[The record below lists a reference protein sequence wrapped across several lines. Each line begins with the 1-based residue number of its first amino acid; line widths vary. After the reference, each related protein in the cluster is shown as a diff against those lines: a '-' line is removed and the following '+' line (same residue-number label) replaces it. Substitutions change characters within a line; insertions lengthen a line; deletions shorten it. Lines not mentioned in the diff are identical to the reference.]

1 MREQI
6 IGKEISITPSL
17 KLARLDKRNIIVL
30 KKQEVTKRETGE
42 KYFDWKIEG
51 YHGDIV
57 NAFKQVQDE
66 ILKDGLFQNELKNI
80 EEIKKTILDLKKQ
93 IVDIVEKPTFD
104 I

>member
-1 MREQI
+1 MKEQI
-6 IGKEISITPSL
+6 MGKEISIAPTL
-17 KLARLDKRNIIVL
+17 KLARLDKRNIVVL
-30 KKQEVTKRETGE
+30 KKHEIISRETGE

-66 ILKDGLFQNELKNI
+66 LLKDGLFQNELKDI

-93 IVDIVEKPTFD
+93 VVDIVEKSNFD